1 MQQLAQH
8 IQTMASEFGAL
19 ELRVVE
25 TIVVLLVL
33 MLVRQA
39 VYRLVMRRVTDARA
53 RYHWGKGISY
63 ATAFIGLFVIGRIW
77 FVGFRSIAT
86 FLGLVAAGLV
96 ISLKEPVSNMAGW
109 FYLLWRRPFVLGDR
123 IQIGEHSGDVID
135 RRLFQFTILEIG
147 NWIDAD
153 QSTGRIIH
161 VPNGRLF
168 HDPVANYTRGFAYLW
183 NEVTMTV
190 TFESDWREAK
200 RLLLEVGERHR
211 LGADV
216 EAQILAEGAQYMIF
230 YSTLAPAVFTRG
242 VPHGVELSLRYVC
255 GARQRRGSAQQIWED
270 VLDAL
275 AASDRIDFAYP
286 TQRFYNRAVEREAPR
301 QDGAAGRGADESS
314 GGPVMRTCGRFRSS
328 RCCWQ
333 AASCRRSPSRC
344 PKTLLW
350 PRSSCRRATRC
361 RGHGCTAPSARRT
374 PSASRTR
381 WCRCGTRSAALSW
394 TSMLTPTR
402 CA

>member
-1 MQQLAQH
+1 MQQLSQH
-8 IQTMASEFGAL
+8 IQTVAAEFGTV

-25 TIVVLLVL
+25 TIAVVLIL
-33 MLVRQA
+33 MLLRQA
-39 VYRLVMRRVTDARA
+39 AYRLVLQRVTDARA

-63 ATAFIGLFVIGRIW
+63 AAAFVGLLVIGRIW

-96 ISLKEPVSNMAGW
+96 ISLKEPVSNVAGW
-109 FYLLWRRPFVLGDR
+109 LYLLWRRPFVLGDR

-168 HDPVANYTRGFAYLW
+168 QEPVANYTRGFPYLW

-200 RLLLEVGERHR
+200 RLLLEVGEQHR

-216 EAQILAEGAQYMIF
+216 EARILAEGAQYMIF

-242 VPHGVELSLRYVC
+242 VPHGVELSLRYIC
-255 GARQRRGSAQQIWED
+255 SARQRRGTAQQIWEG
-270 VLDAL
+270 VLDAFS
-275 AASDRIDFAYP
+275 ASDRIEFAYP
-286 TQRFYNRAVEREAPR
+286 TQRFYNRAVERN
-301 QDGAAGRGADESS
+301 AGRGGVGAGDADGP
-314 GGPVMRTCGRFRSS
+314 GG
-328 RCCWQ
+328 
-333 AASCRRSPSRC
+333 AS
-344 PKTLLW
+344 
-350 PRSSCRRATRC
+350 A
-361 RGHGCTAPSARRT
+361 
-374 PSASRTR
+374 
-381 WCRCGTRSAALSW
+381 
-394 TSMLTPTR
+394 
-402 CA
+402 